1 MCVRVCRSFVS
12 VHSNHSFD
20 QAEFT
25 MRIELES
32 FSKPDPEFA
41 SWSEGDF
48 DRLNGEFM
56 TELMNYIFKGACTST
71 WGASTACAMETF

>member
-1 MCVRVCRSFVS
+1 
-12 VHSNHSFD
+12 
-20 QAEFT
+20 

-41 SWSEGDF
+41 SF
-48 DRLNGEFM
+48 DKLNGEFM